1 MSLLANL
8 ANGFSILADVS
19 VILYSL
25 IGVVAGVIIGALPGL
40 GPSVGIA
47 VLLPMCYGLNATCAL
62 CMLCGIYYGA
72 MYGGS
77 ITAILINT
85 PGDSAA
91 VMTTLDGYPLARRGQ
106 AGKAL
111 GMACMASVL
120 GGTVSVVLFMVLAPV
135 ISSYALSFGSSEYFA
150 LMILGL
156 TSIAG
161 MTGKSPAKGFLAVF
175 LGLFV
180 SGIGIDLVYGTQ
192 KFVFGNVH
200 LYSGIDFVPVAMGL
214 FGIAEI
220 ICDKTDNNIQIDKSS
235 LQFKKLFPSRK
246 EWKLCL
252 PHIGRGTILG
262 FFIGM
267 LPGAGAT
274 IASFLSYGVAKSTSK
289 RGNEFGTGVLEGVA
303 APESANNA
311 ASMGA
316 MVPMLT
322 LGVPGSGATA
332 IMMGALMMLGITPGP
347 SFFTKNAD
355 VAWGL
360 VASMYLGNVILVILG
375 ICGLSLFVKILNV
388 KGTTLNAL
396 IFAFILIG
404 AYALENSMFTVGLTL
419 FFGILGYVF
428 KKLRVP
434 AAPMVLGIVLGYLTE
449 ANLRQALIIDDG
461 SLLRVIS
468 HPISAVILILAVLL
482 AFGTPIKN
490 LVTKLRNRKVAT

>member
-1 MSLLANL
+1 MGLLTNL
-8 ANGFSILADVS
+8 LHGFSILADPM
-19 VILYSL
+19 VIVYSL
-25 IGVVAGVIIGALPGL
+25 IGVLSGVIIGALPGL

-47 VLLPMCYGLNATCAL
+47 VLLPMCYGLSPTCAL
-62 CMLCGIYYGA
+62 CMLCGIYYGS

-91 VMTTLDGYPLARRGQ
+91 VMTTMDGYPLAKKGE

-111 GMACMASVL
+111 GMACLASVI

-135 ISSYALSFGSSEYFA
+135 ISAYAVSFGPSEYFA
-150 LMILGL
+150 LMVLGL
-156 TSIAG
+156 TAIAG
-161 MTGKSPAKGFLAVF
+161 MTGKSPAKGFLAAF

-180 SGIGIDLVYGTQ
+180 AGIGIDLVYGTQ
-192 KFVFGNVH
+192 KYVFGNVN

-220 ICDKTDNNIQIDKSS
+220 ICDKTDNNIKVDKES
-235 LQFKKLFPSRK
+235 LRFRNLFPSRE
-246 EWKLCL
+246 EWKICL
-252 PHIGRGTILG
+252 PHIGRGTIIG

-274 IASFLSYGVAKSTSK
+274 IASFLSYGTAKKISK
-289 RGNEFGTGVLEGVA
+289 RGDQFGTGVLEGVA

-332 IMMGALMMLGITPGP
+332 IMMGALMMLGLTPGP
-347 SFFTKNAD
+347 AFFSRDAN

-360 VASMYLGNVILVILG
+360 IASMYLGNVILVILG
-375 ICGLSLFVKILNV
+375 ICGLSLFVKILNI

-419 FFGILGYVF
+419 FFGFLGYVF
-428 KKLRVP
+428 KKLNVP
-434 AAPMVLGIVLGYLTE
+434 AAPMVLAIVLGYITE
-449 ANLRQALIIDDG
+449 ANLRQALIIDNG
-461 SLLRVIS
+461 NIWKVLT
-468 HPISAVILILAVLL
+468 HPISAVILIIALLL
-482 AFGTPIKN
+482 AFGTPLKN
-490 LVTKLRNRKVAT
+490 FFNKLRKAQT